1 MSQHSY
7 GSAIDIASINGA
19 SVLFDWANSAK
30 KSEFLKHAGKTA
42 CNHFSNV
49 LTPDYN
55 QAHKDHFHL
64 DDGYFSA
71 CKKPTD
77 IKITAAIKRLVRY
90 IF

>member
-1 MSQHSY
+1 MRDKKKNLAY
-7 GSAIDIASINGA
+7 Y
-19 SVLFDWANSAK
+19 LFDWANSAE
-30 KSEFLKHAGKTA
+30 KSEFLKHAEKTA

-71 CKKPTD
+71 CKKLTD
-77 IKITAAIKRLVRY
+77 TKITAAMKRLVRY